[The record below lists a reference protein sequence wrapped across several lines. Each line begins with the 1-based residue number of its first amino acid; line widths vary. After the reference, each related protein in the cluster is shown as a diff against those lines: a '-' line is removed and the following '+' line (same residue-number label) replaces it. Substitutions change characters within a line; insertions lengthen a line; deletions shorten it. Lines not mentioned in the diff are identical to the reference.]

1 MDYLVLFIVLAF
13 IYFIAFQ
20 PKEKFVDELLENAK
34 KTQEYATDIF
44 RTVFNFK

>member
-20 PKEKFVDELLENAK
+20 PKEKFVGELLENAK
-34 KTQEYATDIF
+34 KTQDYATDMF
-44 RTVFNFK
+44 RSTFNFK